1 MRVPDPDILVIQRP
15 PLFREGR
22 DLVHHVPAC
31 SEGARACWGRG
42 GGSPF
47 GPAPF
52 LLGGG
57 GVGAAKSLLPSFLV
71 PKGNQPTACT
81 LALWWLKFGPTE
93 EMGGGGWGE
102 MGACAC
108 ACACAYVSPFAEGG
122 GPPAPLVFSLSVR
135 PNLCTHAPIV
145 GL

>member
-1 MRVPDPDILVIQRP
+1 ML
-15 PLFREGR
+15 
-22 DLVHHVPAC
+22 
-31 SEGARACWGRG
+31 G
-42 GGSPF
+42 GGSAF

-93 EMGGGGWGE
+93 RWAAGWRQKF
-102 MGACAC
+102 
-108 ACACAYVSPFAEGG
+108 V
-122 GPPAPLVFSLSVR
+122 LRRIRTRVD
-135 PNLCTHAPIV
+135 
-145 GL
+145 

>member
-1 MRVPDPDILVIQRP
+1 ML
-15 PLFREGR
+15 
-22 DLVHHVPAC
+22 
-31 SEGARACWGRG
+31 GAG

-93 EMGGGGWGE
+93 VLGGGG
-102 MGACAC
+102 GAPKRPRAQL
-108 ACACAYVSPFAEGG
+108 AYA
-122 GPPAPLVFSLSVR
+122 VFQ
-135 PNLCTHAPIV
+135 P
-145 GL
+145 